1 MEELKMIEKEMI
13 SPPKKKAMPRKCLMK
28 RAWVYFWQLVRLI
41 IDTPLNIPS
50 VLVSFDSDKN
60 KIEILDLMNE
70 RSEKYKML
78 TDIGKAYTCLCIL
91 SITLLA
97 SLIIIGYVL
106 QYSKNGNHWFI
117 PTMAFSALPLAI
129 SPIYWYKKYCLKEF
143 VRDIDDYIHLIELH
157 DISEINSEYKS
168 AIISVY
174 FLRRHSKK
182 TQITIDLTPYN
193 EKYINIK
200 RWQRNKI

>member
-1 MEELKMIEKEMI
+1 MKMIEKEMI
-13 SPPKKKAMPRKCLMK
+13 SPPKNNAEPRRCWMK
-28 RAWVYFWQLVRLI
+28 RAWSIFLQLVRLI
-41 IDTPLNIPS
+41 IDTPLNIPC
-50 VLVSFDSDKN
+50 VLVSFDSDKSQ
-60 KIEILDLMNE
+60 IDIIDLMNE

-106 QYSKNGNHWFI
+106 QYSKDGNHWLI

-143 VRDIDDYIHLIELH
+143 VRDLDDYIHLIELH
-157 DISEINSEYKS
+157 ESSEINREYKS
-168 AIISVY
+168 AIVSEY

-182 TQITIDLTPYN
+182 TQITIDLSPY
-193 EKYINIK
+193 
-200 RWQRNKI
+200 RRKIYK